1 MKNLAILFLLLATPA
16 QANTLTLICTG
27 KNGEIDMVPGTA
39 ILDFAK
45 LTFRPPW
52 RELTYSIN
60 RVTETEISFSLK
72 NKMLYSHG
80 TLDRVTG
87 RVEYSSTTYF
97 PNEPPDTS
105 LQVGV
110 CKPAKPLF

>member
-1 MKNLAILFLLLATPA
+1 
-16 QANTLTLICTG
+16 
-27 KNGEIDMVPGTA
+27 MVPGTA